1 MSASKELTE
10 KQAAII
16 PIAAFTANGDTAK
29 LEQALVEGLEK
40 GLTVNDIKEI
50 LVQMYAYT
58 GFPRSLTGLST
69 FMNVLDKRK
78 KAGINDTVGKQPE
91 KLPANA
97 DRNAIG
103 EKIQTGL
110 VGAPVAGP
118 LFEFEPAIDQFLKE
132 HLFCDIFIRGVL
144 TEQERELATIAALAA
159 LPAPAQLGAHLGISM
174 NTGLTEPQLREY
186 VVVLDEKVGKD
197 QAKIAAASL
206 DEVLK
211 QRKSQ

>member
-1 MSASKELTE
+1 MSATKELTK

-29 LEQALVEGLEK
+29 LEKALAAGLES

-69 FMNVLDKRK
+69 FMNLLEQRK
-78 KAGINDTVGKQPE
+78 KAGIEDKIGEAPKKISE
-91 KLPANA
+91 RA

-103 EKIQTGL
+103 TEIQTGL
-110 VGAPVAGP
+110 VGAPVSGP
-118 LFEFEPAIDQFLKE
+118 LFEFSPAIDQFLKE
-132 HLFCDIFIRGVL
+132 HLFCDIFARGVL
-144 TEQERELATIAALAA
+144 DNQERELATIAALAA
-159 LPAPAQLGAHLGISM
+159 LPAPAQLGSHLAISL

-186 VVVLDEKVGKD
+186 VSVLAKKVGPEQADLASSVLEKVLASRKGK
-197 QAKIAAASL
+197 
-206 DEVLK
+206 
-211 QRKSQ
+211 